1 MSVAVSAGRWLVD
14 LLKGIPGTYI
24 DALRLI
30 RSAWWI
36 PLIAALPE
44 MVQHI
49 VEIQIGMFASMT
61 AFKAHSMDLARLIPG
76 GFKVAGMWLTIFVAA
91 VYAFRQANPAAASR
105 PLWGRLLIAFLI
117 NLVVALL
124 AWPLDKLLSEAAF
137 DVAYVLLTL
146 LSLPLLVY
154 FFGALFADAGMTLK
168 HGFVRGWPRIIPM
181 FLFAAIVFL
190 PISPVHRLNHDW
202 AIGAEPLRIWLLM
215 IWDSALIGLMATG
228 MGVGLA
234 RGYGAPVPR

>member
-1 MSVAVSAGRWLVD
+1 MSIAASAARSLVD
-14 LLKGIPGTYI
+14 MLKGIPGTYV
-24 DALRLI
+24 DTVGLI
-30 RSAWWI
+30 RAAWWI

-44 MVQHI
+44 LVQHI
-49 VEIQIGMFASMT
+49 VEIQIGMFAGMT
-61 AFKAHSMDLARLIPG
+61 AFRAHSMDFARLIPG

-91 VYAFRQANPAAASR
+91 VYAFRRRYPAAASK
-105 PLWGRLLIAFLI
+105 PLWGRLFAAFAI
-117 NLVVALL
+117 NLAVALL
-124 AWPLDKLLSEAAF
+124 AWPLDKLLPEPAF

-154 FFGALFADAGMTLK
+154 FFGALFADSGMTLRY
-168 HGFVRGWPRIIPM
+168 GFVRGWPRIVPM
-181 FLFAAIVFL
+181 FLFAAVVFL

-215 IWDSALIGLMATG
+215 IWDSALIGVMATG

-234 RGYGAPVPR
+234 RGYGAPVLR